1 VRSRNGRAG
10 LNDRYFYEHFANS
23 EALLS
28 ALLAE
33 MTSQAVEALLGA
45 VAVAGPTVPAQVLAA
60 ANAGLEFLN
69 EDPRRAA
76 LLLTSH
82 GNETLQR
89 AHLETQRTIATVLAA
104 VAREL
109 LGEAAPNQLNT
120 EMAGFV
126 AVSGVME
133 LVAAWHRGEYDVP
146 HYSWPTPELSSTSL
160 SRPRPRLLAKRLCA
174 DREALSTSRAA
185 VVTSGGCPTTEPIT
199 DVIVYVTS
207 GGIVGPSTSS
217 LSRTETFGQPSSR

>member
-1 VRSRNGRAG
+1 MAAALDLIAEAGPSAVTKRAVCGRAG

-133 LVAAWHRGEYDVP
+133 LVAAWHRGEYDV
-146 HYSWPTPELSSTSL
+146 
-160 SRPRPRLLAKRLCA
+160 SRERLARLIAALLLAYA
-174 DREALSTSRAA
+174 GAEFDQFE
-185 VVTSGGCPTTEPIT
+185 
-199 DVIVYVTS
+199 
-207 GGIVGPSTSS
+207 
-217 LSRTETFGQPSSR
+217 